1 MQDERFQSDSGQPT
15 IEIFDIPIMEPMVTF
30 TDLWITAVCLF
41 ALFKLSKLNK
51 KGKVHQYMR
60 WYFGIMALATFLGG
74 VLGHAFQYA
83 VGLEWKLPGWLISML
98 AVMAIERASI
108 MHAQPVI
115 NDKFGKFLE
124 VANVIELLTFA
135 VITFTTLNFFFIQ
148 IHSAYGLGLVVL
160 PLHFLVYWRTRNE
173 GSRIF
178 FLSVLFAT
186 LAAFFYTSEIGIHTW
201 FNHLDVAHTVMAISM
216 YCFYRGARKLEV
228 LKPEDIRDEKGSFGD
243 AMKDAFSGLKIS
255 KRPRKKKEK
264 LS

>member
-1 MQDERFQSDSGQPT
+1 MMKDEVGRSASGQPS
-15 IEIFDIPIMEPMVTF
+15 IEIFDITIMEPMVTF
-30 TDLWITAVCLF
+30 TDLWITAVCLY
-41 ALFKLSKLNK
+41 ALVRLMKLNK

-98 AVMAIERASI
+98 AVMAVERASI

-124 VANVIELLTFA
+124 VANVVELLTFA
-135 VITFTTLNFFFIQ
+135 VITFYTLNFFFIQ
-148 IHSAYGLGLVVL
+148 VHSAYGLGLVVL

-186 LAAFFYTSEIGIHTW
+186 LAAFFYTSEIGLHIW
-201 FNHLDVAHTVMAISM
+201 FNHLDLAHTVMAISM
-216 YCFYRGARKLEV
+216 YFFYRGSLKLEV
-228 LKPEDIRDEKGSFGD
+228 LKPEDIKEEKGTFGD
-243 AMKDAFSGLKIS
+243 AVQDAFRSLKKNIRGES
-255 KRPRKKKEK
+255 VE
-264 LS
+264 

>member
-1 MQDERFQSDSGQPT
+1 MEFMDNERFQSDSGQPT
-15 IEIFDIPIMEPMVTF
+15 IEIFNIPIMEPMVTF

-41 ALFKLSKLNK
+41 ALFKLIKLNK
-51 KGKVHQYMR
+51 KGKLHQYMR

-124 VANVIELLTFA
+124 VANVVELLTFA

-148 IHSAYGLGLVVL
+148 VHSAYGLGLIVL

-178 FLSVLFAT
+178 FLTVLFAT
-186 LAAFFYTSEIGIHTW
+186 LAAFFYTSEIGLHTW
-201 FNHLDVAHTVMAISM
+201 FNHLDIAHTVMAISM
-216 YCFYRGARKLEV
+216 YFFYRGALKLEV
-228 LKPEDIRDEKGSFGD
+228 LKPEDIKEEKGTFGEAVRD
-243 AMKDAFSGLKIS
+243 ALSG
-255 KRPRKKKEK
+255 
-264 LS
+264 

>member
-1 MQDERFQSDSGQPT
+1 MENDVVQSASGQPS
-15 IEIFDIPIMEPMVTF
+15 IEVFGITIMEPMVTF

-41 ALFKLSKLNK
+41 ALLKLIKLNK

-60 WYFGIMALATFLGG
+60 WYFGIMAVATFLGG

-124 VANVIELLTFA
+124 VANVVELLTFA
-135 VITFTTLNFFFIQ
+135 VITFSTLNFFFIQ
-148 IHSAYGLGLVVL
+148 VHSAYGLGLVVL

-178 FLSVLFAT
+178 FLTVIFAT
-186 LAAFFYTSEIGIHTW
+186 LAAFFYTSEIGLHTW

-216 YCFYRGARKLEV
+216 YFFYRGARKLEV
-228 LKPEDIRDEKGSFGD
+228 LKPEDIKEDKGSFSKTVRD
-243 AMKDAFSGLKIS
+243 AIDSLK
-255 KRPRKKKEK
+255 KTLKERRFK
-264 LS
+264 ST

>member
-1 MQDERFQSDSGQPT
+1 MNNEVGRSASGQPS
-15 IEIFDIPIMEPMVTF
+15 IEIFDITIMEPMVTF
-30 TDLWITAVCLF
+30 TDLWITAVCLY
-41 ALFKLSKLNK
+41 ALVKLIKLNK
-51 KGKVHQYMR
+51 KGKVHQYIR

-115 NDKFGKFLE
+115 NSKFGKFLE
-124 VANVIELLTFA
+124 VANVVELLTFA

-148 IHSAYGLGLVVL
+148 VHSAYGLGLIVL

-178 FLSVLFAT
+178 FLTVIFAI
-186 LAAFFYTSEIGIHTW
+186 LAAFFYTSEIGLHTW
-201 FNHLDVAHTVMAISM
+201 FNHLDLAHTVMAISM
-216 YCFYRGARKLEV
+216 YFFYRGALKLEV
-228 LKPEDIRDEKGSFGD
+228 MKPEDIKEEKGSFGD
-243 AMKDAFSGLKIS
+243 AVRDAFGAL
-255 KRPRKKKEK
+255 KKKAQR
-264 LS
+264 SPADS

>member
-1 MQDERFQSDSGQPT
+1 MDNERFQSDSGQPT
-15 IEIFDIPIMEPMVTF
+15 IEFFDIPIMEPMVTF

-41 ALFKLSKLNK
+41 ALFKLIKLNK

-115 NDKFGKFLE
+115 NDKFGRFLE
-124 VANVIELLTFA
+124 VANVVELLTFA

-178 FLSVLFAT
+178 FLTVLFAT

-228 LKPEDIRDEKGSFGD
+228 LKPEDIKENKGSF
-243 AMKDAFSGLKIS
+243 KDAVKDALAGLKNNL
-255 KRPRKKKEK
+255 KRR
-264 LS
+264 SVDID

>member
-41 ALFKLSKLNK
+41 ALFKLIKLNK
-51 KGKVHQYMR
+51 KGKVHQYIR

-108 MHAQPVI
+108 MHAKPVI

-124 VANVIELLTFA
+124 VANVVELLTFA
-135 VITFTTLNFFFIQ
+135 VITFSTLNFFSYRSTQ
-148 IHSAYGLGLVVL
+148 LMDWGLLCFPFTFWCTGARGMKAAGSSSSLSSLPHL
-160 PLHFLVYWRTRNE
+160 PLFSTPAKLAFTPGSITWMWLTR
-173 GSRIF
+173 
-178 FLSVLFAT
+178 
-186 LAAFFYTSEIGIHTW
+186 
-201 FNHLDVAHTVMAISM
+201 
-216 YCFYRGARKLEV
+216 
-228 LKPEDIRDEKGSFGD
+228 
-243 AMKDAFSGLKIS
+243 
-255 KRPRKKKEK
+255 
-264 LS
+264 